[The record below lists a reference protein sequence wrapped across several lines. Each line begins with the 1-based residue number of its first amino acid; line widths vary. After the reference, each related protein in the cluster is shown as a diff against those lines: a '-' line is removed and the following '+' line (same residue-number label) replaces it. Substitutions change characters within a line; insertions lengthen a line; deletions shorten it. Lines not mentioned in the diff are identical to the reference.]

1 MPESNELESSRKTS
15 RKVCL
20 TWHGEVVSSPPNE
33 LDGRLT
39 YFAYAVETCP
49 TTSRRHLQAFA
60 YGTMPMRLQQ
70 WKDIF
75 PGAHIEFMR
84 GSFRD
89 NQAYCSKEGQ
99 LVELGVRPMANGK
112 RRSDQI
118 VKQAID
124 ADPTKSMPQIYEE
137 TGELAAIAYSRAM
150 NEYRLY
156 KRRKNMP
163 INEEVEVFLITGPPG
178 TGKTRYVFE
187 REPDMYE
194 VPMSSH
200 LQWFDGYEGQEA
212 VLFDNLTPES
222 ITNKGFFLRLID
234 RYRVQVPIKG
244 GFTYWKPKRVY
255 ITSINTSD
263 AFASVFNDMNEWY
276 RRITTVIRI

>member
-1 MPESNELESSRKTS
+1 MPVTPDPVTGPKVS

-20 TWHGEVVSSPPNE
+20 TWHGDIVSSPPTV
-33 LDGRLT
+33 LDERLS
-39 YFAYAVETCP
+39 YFAYAVEICP
-49 TTSRRHLQAFA
+49 TTSRQHLQAFA
-60 YGTMPMRLQQ
+60 YGTKPMRLHQ
-70 WKDIF
+70 WKEIF
-75 PGAHIEFMR
+75 PGGHIEFMR
-84 GSFRD
+84 GTFRD

-124 ADPTKSMPQIYEE
+124 ADPTKSLSQIYEE
-137 TGELAAIAYSRAM
+137 TGEMAAIAYSRGM

-156 KRRKNMP
+156 KRRKIMP
-163 INEEVEVFLITGPPG
+163 LNEEVKVILVTGRPG
-178 TGKTRYVFE
+178 SGKTRYVFDNE
-187 REPDMYE
+187 SDLYE
-194 VPMSSH
+194 VPMSGH

-234 RYRVQVPIKG
+234 RYRLQVPIKG
-244 GFTYWKPKRVY
+244 GFTYWKPKRIY
-255 ITSINTSD
+255 ITTINTSD
-263 AFASVFNDMNEWY
+263 AFASIFNDMNEWF
-276 RRITTVIRI
+276 RRISEVKSI